1 MLGLKPG
8 DQRRSGV
15 IPSPQAR
22 SPWCARRRGPQPAG
36 CAAQRPTRAAATPT
50 VGPVS
55 TALIH
60 CVTAAQL
67 PTLVNPSSRRRV
79 EGGRAAEG
87 RIHDA
92 PRRCGSW
99 HACATVC
106 HGMHV
111 PPQGFTCARSCV
123 CRSLPAGMEAPS
135 ITASTTQS
143 LRTAASSLAHTARS
157 GRVRNSVL
165 GLSGA
170 TARVGGRTEAP
181 HALRNSVVASVAL
194 VPGECAKPPFPTMS
208 SRSTL
213 HHSPHCT
220 GAGRA
225 TVRVPPQRRRAVRV
239 AAQASTGKVR
249 TRSGF
254 RLCERRAWMWLRQ
267 AKGVS
272 RGYRVIDVFGLGD
285 DRCGWWARAP
295 DHLTCSRCEQPGCWR
310 RRR

>member
-111 PPQGFTCARSCV
+111 PPQPRARFTCARSCV

-181 HALRNSVVASVAL
+181 HALRNSVVASAL
-194 VPGECAKPPFPTMS
+194 VPGECAKPPFPHHVLAEH
-208 SRSTL
+208 ST
-213 HHSPHCT
+213 P
-220 GAGRA
+220 
-225 TVRVPPQRRRAVRV
+225 
-239 AAQASTGKVR
+239 
-249 TRSGF
+249 
-254 RLCERRAWMWLRQ
+254 
-267 AKGVS
+267 
-272 RGYRVIDVFGLGD
+272 
-285 DRCGWWARAP
+285 
-295 DHLTCSRCEQPGCWR
+295 
-310 RRR
+310 